1 MESLAGSKQHLQA
14 CTGEVTAG
22 RATFTVLRSTS
33 AHIDT
38 VAYPGRT
45 TNENRDATTRG
56 KLAMN
61 SYTITIAPNDDS
73 GNSTTLIVDTS
84 EDQVRITDVQLHATN
99 GLTGGQMPTVD
110 FALLLRAV
118 ASSSGSPTAI
128 ETVPATVPAPADVQ
142 APTPDPSV
150 AAQARTAPSAS
161 KPRRTKRTATATTP
175 QPAAPPAARRDT
187 AATAAAGKATKAA
200 GKRSGRGSSP
210 ARTPKPTKAV
220 AETATNGRA
229 YRRMPQDF
237 AAVYG
242 QGSTAAAIADHYG
255 VPHHTAQ
262 GWIRRVKTTK
272 AVAS

>member
-1 MESLAGSKQHLQA
+1 
-14 CTGEVTAG
+14 
-22 RATFTVLRSTS
+22 
-33 AHIDT
+33 
-38 VAYPGRT
+38 
-45 TNENRDATTRG
+45 
-56 KLAMN
+56 MN
-61 SYTITIAPNDDS
+61 SYTITISPNDDS

-84 EDQVRITDVQLHATN
+84 EDQVRVTDVQLHATN

-118 ASSSGSPTAI
+118 ATSSGSPTAI

-142 APTPDPSV
+142 APTPDQPV

-161 KPRRTKRTATATTP
+161 KPRRTKRNATAATTP

-187 AATAAAGKATKAA
+187 AATAAAGKATKAPA
-200 GKRSGRGSSP
+200 KRIDRGSSP
-210 ARTPKPTKAV
+210 ARTQKPTKAA
-220 AETATNGRA
+220 AETTTNGRA

-255 VPHHTAQ
+255 VPRHTAQ